1 MNRTPIQIRFSD
13 TDLVG
18 HVNNVAYGYYFDT
31 ARMDYIEKVLNIRL
45 DGQQRKLMVLVR
57 IETDFFQSTS
67 LYDIVEVTTRVVKI
81 GKKSISMLQQ
91 LLDKDGQV
99 KAESKSVL
107 STYDAVAKRAYPFP
121 EEWKEKIN
129 TFEQQR
135 L

>member
-31 ARMDYIEKVLNIRL
+31 ARMDYLEKVLNIQL
-45 DGQQRKLMVLVR
+45 DWRQGKVMVLVH

-67 LYDIVEVTTRVVKI
+67 LYDIIEVTTRVVGI
-81 GKKSISMLQQ
+81 GNKSISMLQQ

-107 STYDAVAKRAYPFP
+107 STYDTVAKNSYPFP

-129 TFEQQR
+129 IFEQQR